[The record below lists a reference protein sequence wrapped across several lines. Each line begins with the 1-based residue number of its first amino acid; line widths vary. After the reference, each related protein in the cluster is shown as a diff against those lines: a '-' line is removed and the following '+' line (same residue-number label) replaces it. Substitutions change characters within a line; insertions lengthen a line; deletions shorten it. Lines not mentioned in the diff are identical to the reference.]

1 MRRCLMLDL
10 KDSPDLIAEYEAMH
24 REIWP
29 EVAKH
34 LRSQGITCMEIF
46 RLGTRLCMLME
57 TDDTI
62 FSAQRMA
69 DAEANDPVLTEWQR
83 LMWNFQVPTPWT
95 PPGEKWVEAA
105 LIFDLSRQQ

>member
-1 MRRCLMLDL
+1 MRSNIRQR
-10 KDSPDLIAEYEAMH
+10 LIAFSDGRVCTFRAAQCCDSNLLF
-24 REIWP
+24 P
-29 EVAKH
+29 GVTGKK
-34 LRSQGITCMEIF
+34 TCS
-46 RLGTRLCMLME
+46 TE

-62 FSAQRMA
+62 FSAQRIA
-69 DAEANDPVLTEWQR
+69 DAEANDPVLMEWQR